1 VLARAV
7 ADVAAPAPAGG
18 PGSAAWIAERD
29 GDGSGACPACRAN
42 ACACG
47 RTTRSPPARRVY
59 LARGFALVGEE
70 PHRSFGHDLVAQ
82 TYEPALGP

>member
-1 VLARAV
+1 MDRRAGRRRVGCVSCVPGERVRLWANHPLAA
-7 ADVAAPAPAGG
+7 
-18 PGSAAWIAERD
+18 
-29 GDGSGACPACRAN
+29 
-42 ACACG
+42 
-47 RTTRSPPARRVY
+47 ARRVY